1 MKMNTKCYSKIQL
14 TWLIILRLFIGWH
27 FLYEGAVKIMNPTW
41 TSLPYLLDSQGFAS
55 SFFVKL
61 TQNAG
66 MMDIIN
72 LANEWALLLIGL
84 ALIIGCFTRLACVG
98 GMILLFMYY
107 LSHPSFIGA
116 SYMMPFEGSYL
127 WIDKN
132 LIELAALGVLV
143 VFPTSQI
150 IGIDRLLVRIMSA
163 SIRKLKLN

>member
-1 MKMNTKCYSKIQL
+1 MNTGKCYSKIQL

-27 FLYEGAVKIMNPTW
+27 FLYEGMIKVMNPNW

-61 TQNAG
+61 TQNPG
-66 MMDIIN
+66 LMDTVN
-72 LANEWALLLIGL
+72 LLNEWCLLLIGL
-84 ALIIGCFTRLACVG
+84 ALIVGGFTRLACIG
-98 GMILLFMYY
+98 GILLLAMYY

-132 LIELAALGVLV
+132 LIELAALGVLF

-150 IGIDRLLVRIMSA
+150 IGIDRWLVRIMPK